1 MINLRMK
8 RNRKMKTNM
17 RMKNEGKNDEENEK
31 KILIREKKGN

>member
-1 MINLRMK
+1 MK

>member
-1 MINLRMK
+1 MK
-8 RNRKMKTNM
+8 SNRKMKTNM

>member
-1 MINLRMK
+1 
-8 RNRKMKTNM
+8 MKTNM